1 VIDVDLVVDRH
12 LADRAHLP
20 DEVHLRMNAS
30 AGTSGDQQLVKLVL
44 DASQSFCDN
53 RES

>member
-12 LADRAHLP
+12 LADWAHLP
-20 DEVHLRMNAS
+20 DEVHLRVHAC
-30 AGTSGDQQLVKLVL
+30 AGPRYDQQLVKLVL
-44 DASQSFCDN
+44 DASQSFGQD